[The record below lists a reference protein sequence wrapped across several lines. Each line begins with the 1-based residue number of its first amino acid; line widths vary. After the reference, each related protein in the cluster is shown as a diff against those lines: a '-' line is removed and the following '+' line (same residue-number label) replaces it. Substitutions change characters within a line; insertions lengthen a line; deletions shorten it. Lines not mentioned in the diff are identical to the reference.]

1 MERNP
6 KKAGGASGGKV
17 GLTLVKEGTKE
28 GKAYTAGHSQK
39 VLSRSLGSP

>member
-6 KKAGGASGGKV
+6 KKAGGASDGKV